1 MVSGINEELF
11 AEVRRDYH
19 ANSDEFEC
27 DLIYFNGRAIYL
39 DYKDIIDP
47 TTKTADSISNQLGL
61 IAKINLFLMCGFT
74 AYLGFQ
80 VVRVCLNEDELAQQ

>member
-1 MVSGINEELF
+1 MTSTWLVFCITKAKGWGDDAIAQIDMVSGINEELF

-47 TTKTADSISNQLGL
+47 TTKTADSISN
-61 IAKINLFLMCGFT
+61 
-74 AYLGFQ
+74 
-80 VVRVCLNEDELAQQ
+80 